1 MKKAQAVVMYGFPLV
16 TYDQYS
22 MNDALVLL
30 ASNGMASRLFKTVRE
45 ERGLAYYVALSPV
58 ITDHASYLTYLSGTK
73 PGAEK
78 DVLALFEEERKL
90 RVEQGF
96 DQQEFEDAVAKIR
109 FDIADRMQDAG
120 KLADSCAAN
129 EYRGKGGDRI
139 WQQLEEVET
148 LTREGMNQAAKCLF
162 GQPFR
167 VMTAVSPENFCDFPQ
182 FQY

>member
-1 MKKAQAVVMYGFPLV
+1 
-16 TYDQYS
+16 
-22 MNDALVLL
+22 
-30 ASNGMASRLFKTVRE
+30 
-45 ERGLAYYVALSPV
+45 RGLAYYVALSPV

-182 FQY
+182 IQY